1 MNLNIFYYL
10 SVVLL
15 VIINILSL
23 ENDKYN
29 NKCMATLVLLSIII
43 FVKGNYNLLNYKK
56 DEKYIYVKPNYKP
69 IVISWD
75 NQLAQKI
82 I

>member
-15 VIINILSL
+15 VIINILFL